1 MLIVTRK
8 PGERVIIGDDVS
20 VVVLGMTS
28 AGVRLGIEA
37 PREVAVHRAE
47 VWEQIAEGNREA
59 AESGPSR
66 LPEPDPS

>member
-8 PGERVIIGDDVS
+8 PGERVIIGDDVT
-20 VVVLGMTS
+20 VVVLAVTS
-28 AGVRLGIEA
+28 GGVRLGIDA

-47 VWEQIAEGNREA
+47 VWEQIAADNREA
-59 AESGPSR
+59 AQSGPSR